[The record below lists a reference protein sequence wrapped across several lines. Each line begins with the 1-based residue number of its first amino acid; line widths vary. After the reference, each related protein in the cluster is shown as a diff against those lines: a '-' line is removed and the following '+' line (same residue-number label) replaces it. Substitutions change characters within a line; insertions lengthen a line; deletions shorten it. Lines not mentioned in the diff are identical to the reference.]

1 MTTIDT
7 NETLLSQREIYNLY
21 KNIFDN
27 MNYVDENEWED
38 FKNEHIDN
46 LCKVMD
52 ISDIKKIVNKYYVIE
67 VIGDMKNEYGT
78 DFNTDLIQKTMETRY
93 YNSLFYNIV
102 NEFIENEKI
111 SMIDSDYASDADTEE
126 YFYSDY
132 ASDADT
138 EEEYLNIY

>member
-1 MTTIDT
+1 
-7 NETLLSQREIYNLY
+7 
-21 KNIFDN
+21 

-46 LCKVMD
+46 LCKVMN
-52 ISDIKKIVNKYYVIE
+52 ITDIKKIVNKYYVIE

-126 YFYSDY
+126 NFYSDY

>member
-7 NETLLSQREIYNLY
+7 NETLLSQTEIYNLY

-27 MNYVDENEWED
+27 MNYVDENERED

-126 YFYSDY
+126 NFYSDY

>member
-52 ISDIKKIVNKYYVIE
+52 ITDIKKIVNKYYVIE

-111 SMIDSDYASDADTEE
+111 SMIDSDYASDVDTEE
-126 YFYSDY
+126 NFYSDY

-138 EEEYLNIY
+138 EEEY

>member
-7 NETLLSQREIYNLY
+7 NETLLSHTEIYNLH

-46 LCKVMD
+46 LCKIMD
-52 ISDIKKIVNKYYVIE
+52 ITDIKKIVNKYYVIE

-78 DFNTDLIQKTMETRY
+78 DFNTGLIQKTMETRY

-126 YFYSDY
+126 NFYSDY

-138 EEEYLNIY
+138 EEEY

>member
-126 YFYSDY
+126 NFYSDY

>member
-7 NETLLSQREIYNLY
+7 NETLLSQTEIYYLY

-126 YFYSDY
+126 NFYSDY